1 MHNKIIVLFVAVG
14 YSIILAVLSLISND
28 ALPYFG
34 TNYEDKIY
42 HLLAYA
48 LLTFLWF
55 KVFIKFKTR
64 KPILL
69 AFISSIVFGIIIEVL
84 QGEFTVARDASIMD
98 ILANS
103 IGVTIVSLILLM
115 KNSTIVKKK

>member
-1 MHNKIIVLFVAVG
+1 VHNKIVLLFVAAG
-14 YSIILAVLSLISND
+14 YSITLAVLSLVSND
-28 ALPYFG
+28 TLPNLG
-34 TNYEDKIY
+34 TDYDDKVY

-55 KVFIKFKTR
+55 KVFTNFNNS

-69 AFISSIVFGIIIEVL
+69 AFIISIVFGIIIEVL
-84 QGEFTVARDASIMD
+84 QGAFTVVRDPSIMD

-103 IGVTIVSLILLM
+103 IGVAIVSLILLM
-115 KNSTIVKKK
+115 RKITIVKKK

>member
-1 MHNKIIVLFVAVG
+1 VHNKIVLLFVAAG
-14 YSIILAVLSLISND
+14 YSITLAVLSLVSND
-28 ALPYFG
+28 TLPNLG
-34 TNYEDKIY
+34 TDYDDKVY

-55 KVFIKFKTR
+55 KVFTNFNNS

-69 AFISSIVFGIIIEVL
+69 AFIISIVFGIIIEVL
-84 QGEFTVARDASIMD
+84 QGAFTVVRDPSIMD

-103 IGVTIVSLILLM
+103 IGVVIVSLILLM
-115 KNSTIVKKK
+115 RKITIVKKK